1 MSKKLTNKFNIFLLF
16 FLLSFYS
23 KSQSVENID
32 NFKIQNWIENIP
44 ILSSL
49 IENKRDVVEFDSSNG
64 KIISISFSTKNLSK
78 KQIFSFYSDFFEE
91 KKWKKYEN
99 GNVWETKNKRIKK
112 KIFKILASKFSILK
126 VFFLNLLFFISQ
138 TFSVSYF
145 FHFFSSKKLL

>member
-1 MSKKLTNKFNIFLLF
+1 MSRMSKKLINKFSFFLLCF
-16 FLLSFYS
+16 ILSFYS
-23 KSQSVENID
+23 TSQSADNID

-64 KIISISFSTKNLSK
+64 KIISISFDTKNLSK

-99 GNVWETKNKRIKK
+99 ENVWETKNKRFKK
-112 KIFKILASKFSILK
+112 KIFKIENFEDNILK
-126 VFFLNLLFFISQ
+126 IKIIVENF
-138 TFSVSYF
+138 
-145 FHFFSSKKLL
+145 